1 MEHGR
6 SPGDVPIITIRV
18 VAETASTNADMIALA
33 ASGAEE
39 GLWLRADRQTAGRGR
54 QGRAWQSPPG
64 NLYASTLVRLR
75 PGDPPPATLALVA
88 AVALEEVVSAY
99 LLQRHPSESWG
110 LPATGQA
117 GGLTPEGPGFR
128 RGDVD
133 GGALRLKWPNDLL
146 LGGAK
151 LSGILLERAGDAIVI
166 GFGVNLAHHP
176 VDLDRPVTSLAA
188 NGVTPTPDDFAATL
202 GDALARWIARWRG
215 EGLAPI
221 RDRWMARAHAPGT
234 ALTARLPDG
243 SAVEGI
249 FERLD
254 GDGALILRLADG
266 TARVIHAG
274 DVFLI

>member
-1 MEHGR
+1 M
-6 SPGDVPIITIRV
+6 TIRS
-18 VAETASTNADMIALA
+18 VAETGSTNADMIALA

-39 GLWLRADRQTAGRGR
+39 GLWLRAERQTAGRGR
-54 QGRAWQSPPG
+54 QGRAWQSPLG

-99 LLQRHPSESWG
+99 FGHHN
-110 LPATGQA
+110 AT
-117 GGLTPEGPGFR
+117 
-128 RGDVD
+128 
-133 GGALRLKWPNDLL
+133 LKWPNDLL

-176 VDLDRPVTSLAA
+176 VDLDRPATSLAA
-188 NGVTPTPDDFAATL
+188 HGVTPTPDDFVSTL
-202 GDALARWIARWRG
+202 ADALARWIARWRG
-215 EGLAPI
+215 EGLAPV
-221 RDRWMARAHAPGT
+221 RDRWMARAHTPGT

-243 SAVEGI
+243 SAVDGI
-249 FERLD
+249 FERLE

-266 TARVIHAG
+266 TARAIHAG

>member
-1 MEHGR
+1 M
-6 SPGDVPIITIRV
+6 
-18 VAETASTNADMIALA
+18 
-33 ASGAEE
+33 
-39 GLWLRADRQTAGRGR
+39 WLRAERQTAGRGR

-88 AVALEEVVSAY
+88 AVALEEGVSAY
-99 LLQRHPSESWG
+99 LGH
-110 LPATGQA
+110 QA
-117 GGLTPEGPGFR
+117 
-128 RGDVD
+128 
-133 GGALRLKWPNDLL
+133 ARLKWPNDLL

-151 LSGILLERAGDAIVI
+151 LSGILLERSGDAIVI

-176 VDLDRPVTSLAA
+176 VDLDRPATSLAA
-188 NGVTPTPDDFAATL
+188 HGVTPDPDDFVATL
-202 GDALARWIARWRG
+202 GEAVARWVGRWRV
-215 EGLAPI
+215 EGLGPV
-221 RDRWMARAHAPGT
+221 RDRWTLRAHPTGT

-243 SAVEGI
+243 SALDGI

-254 GDGALILRLADG
+254 NDGALILRLADG